1 VVAVVGAEITVAVL
15 QVNVFELGMNLH
27 PWLWMVGPLAGSL
40 LILVVGMFGTR
51 SLISTP
57 PMIVLRGLD

>member
-1 VVAVVGAEITVAVL
+1 MLFNTYEFA
-15 QVNVFELGMNLH
+15 
-27 PWLWMVGPLAGSL
+27 L

-57 PMIVLRGLD
+57 PIIVLRGLD